1 MYTRSPNVLIR
12 SRICKIFAPNGS
24 VSSSKSYIVQKRQ
37 IWIQIW
43 NTLPDDD
50 NGGPLGAKILR
61 MVVRLL
67 YTEMVIVCL
76 FSFSHFL
83 HHYIGGC
90 PTGQIRGFLGELV
103 SPKWNFPSRVC
114 HVTNNYTTN
123 VLILHILI
131 AIIDQFQLSAL

>member
-1 MYTRSPNVLIR
+1 M
-12 SRICKIFAPNGS
+12 
-24 VSSSKSYIVQKRQ
+24 Q
-37 IWIQIW
+37 IWV
-43 NTLPDDD
+43 TLPDDD
-50 NGGPLGAKILR
+50 NGGPLGAKMWFIL
-61 MVVRLL
+61 VRLL
-67 YTEMVIVCL
+67 YSEVFMLCL

-83 HHYIGGC
+83 HHYIGGY
-90 PTGQIRGFLGELV
+90 PTGPIRGFLGELV